1 MLGAESYFPYSNV
14 ESIFEELRVASR
26 GGIADYYGITYE
38 RLRREEGV
46 YWPCPTVDHP
56 GEKRLFEQRFA
67 HPSGRAELIAV
78 DNHFPDEQV
87 SSEFPLYLTTGRV
100 LSHYLTGVQTRR
112 SATLAARSFES
123 FMEIHPKTAKKYRIE
138 DASLIRLE
146 SKRGSIVVRSKL
158 TTDIREDT
166 VFVPMHWGDTQN
178 VNKITNQALDP
189 TCRMP
194 GFKVCAVH
202 VKSIVE

>member
-1 MLGAESYFPYSNV
+1 MNGCAGRKGFIGLVQA
-14 ESIFEELRVASR
+14 L
-26 GGIADYYGITYE
+26 TT
-38 RLRREEGV
+38 L
-46 YWPCPTVDHP
+46 

-87 SSEFPLYLTTGRV
+87 SAEFPLYLTTGRV

-138 DASLIRLE
+138 DSSLIKLE

-166 VFVPMHWGDTQN
+166 GLRSDALGRYSECEQDHQSGAGPDLPHAGLQGMCCPSEINRRMKIVI
-178 VNKITNQALDP
+178 NKI
-189 TCRMP
+189 RMRQP
-194 GFKVCAVH
+194 WMK
-202 VKSIVE
+202 